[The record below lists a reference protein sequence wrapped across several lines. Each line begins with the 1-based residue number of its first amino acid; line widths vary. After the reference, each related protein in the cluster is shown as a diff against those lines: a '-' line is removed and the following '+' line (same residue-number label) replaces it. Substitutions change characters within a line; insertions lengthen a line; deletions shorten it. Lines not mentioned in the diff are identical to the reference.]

1 MPNHAAVIRDNRTSS
16 GHPVRTALSAALD
29 PGIQA
34 HLGQQLRA
42 WYGNPAEDKLPY
54 RLARLLDRV
63 TEVVRARTEPIDQSF
78 VDGILASVP
87 SLRGFAVSLTW
98 DINQAEDLVQETVL
112 KALSKQ
118 EQFAAG
124 TCLQAWLF
132 TILRNH
138 FFSAHRRSMREEGDA
153 DGSYAAMMTS
163 IADQED
169 KVMIQDVAAAL
180 GKLPPG
186 QREAI
191 VLVGVDGLSYE
202 EAAQALGCAVGTVKS
217 RVNRARNCLAD
228 LMGFDPR
235 EGHRRSGSETR

>member
-1 MPNHAAVIRDNRTSS
+1 MPNLAADIRDNRTSS
-16 GHPVRTALSAALD
+16 VGPVRTEFSAVLD
-29 PGIQA
+29 SGIQV

-54 RLARLLDRV
+54 SLARLLDRV

-87 SLRGFAVSLTW
+87 SLRGFAVSLTR
-98 DINQAEDLVQETVL
+98 DLNQAEDLVQETVL
-112 KALSKQ
+112 RALSKQ
-118 EQFAAG
+118 QQFESG

-138 FFSAHRRSMREEGDA
+138 FFSARRRSMREEGDA
-153 DGSYAAMMTS
+153 DGSYAGMMTS

-217 RVNRARNCLAD
+217 RVNRARTCLAE
-228 LMGFDPR
+228 LIGLDPR
-235 EGHRRSGSETR
+235 EGHRRSGCQTK